1 MCGRPRGPRYDRD
14 ESPPAEAFTKLHR
27 AFFQREQR
35 VVAAHADPV
44 AGMKLGATLAH
55 DDVAGNDDLA
65 AELLDAEPPAGAV
78 AAVARGAAC
87 LLMRHPEPPAP
98 LPAPAPAPGLPA
110 GSAPGRRRAARLR
123 RGSR

>member
-1 MCGRPRGPRYDRD
+1 
-14 ESPPAEAFTKLHR
+14 AFTKLDR
-27 AFFQREQR
+27 ALVDRAQR

-44 AGMKLGATLAH
+44 AGMELGAALAH
-55 DDVAGNDDLA
+55 DDVAGNHDLA

-87 LLMRHPEPPAP
+87 LLMRHPKPPAP
-98 LPAPAPAPGLPA
+98 LPAPAPAPGQPA
-110 GSAPGRRRAARLR
+110 GSAPGRRRGARSR